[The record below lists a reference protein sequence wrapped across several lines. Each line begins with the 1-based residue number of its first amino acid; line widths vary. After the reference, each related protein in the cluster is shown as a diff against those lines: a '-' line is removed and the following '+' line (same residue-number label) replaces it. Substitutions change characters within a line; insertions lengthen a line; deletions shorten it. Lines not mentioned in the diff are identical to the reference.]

1 MTINKNQ
8 QPTSTSTYLPR
19 HDLFA
24 QSVHRDNWLHIRMK
38 HEIPSVVERKRQM
51 VDDAK
56 SQRMVTSTTSPR
68 NISSS
73 FELELIKLPLDLDY
87 SVNRYLSYDDADAAP
102 GGILAEQITRAGR
115 ACDTRKHD
123 GHRGNPGLRRK
134 DAARLL
140 TQIGAWAIVDET
152 QQNRR

>member
-1 MTINKNQ
+1 MTNKKNQ

-19 HDLFA
+19 HDIFA
-24 QSVHRDNWLHIRMK
+24 QSVHNDNWLHIKMK
-38 HEIPSVVERKRQM
+38 HEIPPVVEQKRQ
-51 VDDAK
+51 VLADAK
-56 SQRMVTSTTSPR
+56 SQRKFPSTTTPR

-73 FELELIKLPLDLDY
+73 FELELIKVPLDLDY

-102 GGILAEQITRAGR
+102 GGILARQITR

-123 GHRGNPGLRRK
+123 GHRGDPGFRRK

-140 TQIGAWAIVDET
+140 TQIGAWAIVDQT